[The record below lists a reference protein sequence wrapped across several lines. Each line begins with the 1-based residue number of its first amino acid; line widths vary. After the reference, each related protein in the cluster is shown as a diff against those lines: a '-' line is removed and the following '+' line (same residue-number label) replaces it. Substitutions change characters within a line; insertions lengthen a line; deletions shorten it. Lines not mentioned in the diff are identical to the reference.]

1 MGNGKCLV
9 HLLRSQLSILNMIL
23 KWFCMALTVIT
34 LNGNRLHNS
43 GKWSDFWRETPKSEI
58 ICVQETHLTPD
69 QEYSF
74 KINAQSYDFIF
85 SHETSNSAGVF
96 TVIHRNTGVMVV
108 KSGEIPGRLL
118 SINLSL
124 DNVTTHIINIYAPN
138 NAAQ

>member
-1 MGNGKCLV
+1 MIVKAFCIALMV
-9 HLLRSQLSILNMIL
+9 IILN
-23 KWFCMALTVIT
+23 A
-34 LNGNRLHNS
+34 NGLHNS
-43 GKWSDFWRETPKSEI
+43 SKWSNFWQEIPKNDI

-85 SHETSNSAGVF
+85 SHGTSNLVGVF
-96 TVIHRNTGVMVV
+96 ITVRRNTGVIVV

-118 SINLSL
+118 SVDLSS
-124 DNVTTHIINIYAPN
+124 DNVTTHVINIYALN